1 MTRAPV
7 RRTLEGTPTP
17 HEQLA
22 ESDARRVVKGDEWR
36 WVMRTGNE
44 PLQARSPLRMRR
56 GFALWGMF
64 WAAAG
69 TVAFVLAGRPGWA
82 AACAVVTALAAT
94 DLAMVIRRIRQGP
107 HYQPGKDVPPYEPDH
122 GSGTGPPRPGPPDR
136 GRGGRPPDGH
146 DTGNRGRDH
155 PDADG
160 NEDDNGKGGSRGRI
174 GDGR

>member
-1 MTRAPV
+1 
-7 RRTLEGTPTP
+7 
-17 HEQLA
+17 
-22 ESDARRVVKGDEWR
+22 
-36 WVMRTGNE
+36 MRTGNE
-44 PLQARSPLRMRR
+44 PLQARSPLKMRR
-56 GFALWGMF
+56 GFALWGVF

-94 DLAMVIRRIRQGP
+94 DLAMVIRHIRQGP

-146 DTGNRGRDH
+146 GTGNRGRDH
-155 PDADG
+155 PDTDG
-160 NEDDNGKGGSRGRI
+160 NEDDDGEGGSRGRI